1 MDEMRTVKRDLRQK
15 LLQRQAALT
24 PEYKREASAR
34 IFANLLEMEDFQNA
48 SRVFLYVGTAKEV
61 DTRPMLEAMLRMGK
75 MVFVPKTI
83 TLGHMEACAVG
94 DLSELTPGRHG
105 ILEPADAKRAVS
117 PDSLDLILVPC
128 LGFNQ
133 RGYRLGYGG
142 GFYDRYLPRV
152 KGKCILLAFEQ
163 MREKDLPVED
173 FDVPCEGILT
183 EEGYRSAEV

>member
-34 IFANLLEMEDFQNA
+34 IFAHLLAMEDFQNA
-48 SRVFLYVGTAKEV
+48 SRVFLYVGTAQEV
-61 DTRPMLEAMLRMGK
+61 DTRPMLEAMLQMGK
-75 MVFVPKTI
+75 RVFVPKTI
-83 TLGHMEACAVG
+83 TLGQMEACAMG

-105 ILEPADAKRAVS
+105 ILEPADAKRAAS

-152 KGKCILLAFEQ
+152 KGKRILLAFEQ
-163 MREKDLPVED
+163 MREEDLPVED